1 MALEA
6 NYLRVRLL
14 APGPTG
20 ERQLLCTRRARLA
33 HGGQQVMVGD
43 WVGLEGCDWRDGRAA
58 VASLEPRSTQL
69 LRPALAN
76 VDQVLVV
83 VALAQPSLDEE
94 LLSRFLLSAETT
106 GVEVIPVLSKA
117 DLIGPAEAS
126 HWQQRLRGWGYQALC
141 ISREA
146 PSSLEVLQQRLAGGV
161 AVLCGPSGVGKS
173 SLLNALVPSLD
184 LRTAA
189 VSGKLQRGRH
199 TTRHVELH
207 DLPGGGLLAD
217 SPGFNRPEFP
227 IDAQQL
233 PLLFPE
239 IRRQLEAGVRCRFR
253 DCRHLQEP
261 GCSLDR
267 SWERYGTYCALM
279 EQASELSRRGPA
291 G

>member
-6 NYLRVRLL
+6 NYLRVRLEQ
-14 APGPTG
+14 PGPDG
-20 ERQLLCTRRARLA
+20 QRLLLCTRRARLA

-43 WVGLEGCDWRDGRAA
+43 WVGVDGCDWTAARAA
-58 VASLEPRSTQL
+58 VATLEPRSSHLQ
-69 LRPALAN
+69 RPALAN

-83 VALAQPSLDEE
+83 VALAQPNLDPE

-106 GVEVIPVLSKA
+106 GVDVVPLLSKA
-117 DLIGPAEAS
+117 DLIEPAVAQAWLE
-126 HWQQRLRGWGYQALC
+126 RLRGWGYEALC
-141 ISREA
+141 ISQSNGA
-146 PSSLEVLQQRLAGGV
+146 SIAAVQQRLAGGV

-173 SLLNALVPSLD
+173 SLINALVPTLE

-217 SPGFNRPEFP
+217 TPGFNRPQLP
-227 IDAQQL
+227 ADRQQL

-239 IRRQLEAGVRCRFR
+239 IRNQLEAGSRCRFR
-253 DCRHLQEP
+253 DCRHLTEP
-261 GCSLDR
+261 GCGLDR
-267 SWERYGTYCALM
+267 SWERYSSYCQLLQ
-279 EQASELSRRGPA
+279 EAS
-291 G
+291 